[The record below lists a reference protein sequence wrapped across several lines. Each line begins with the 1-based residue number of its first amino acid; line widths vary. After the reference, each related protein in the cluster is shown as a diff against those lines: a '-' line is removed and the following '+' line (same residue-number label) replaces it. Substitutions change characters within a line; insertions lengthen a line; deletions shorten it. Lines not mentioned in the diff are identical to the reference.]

1 MAETIEDGLN
11 WAARQLNTAWRHTSL
26 LNPRDEA
33 NVYGGISAAKAS
45 IMGGWAA
52 IRVLEEERVQ
62 TGLLKQQIQF
72 MQQQNMLLQQQNML
86 LQQQNQ
92 LLQQNIQP
100 ALQPVQ
106 QQTPQA

>member
-1 MAETIEDGLN
+1 M
-11 WAARQLNTAWRHTSL
+11 
-26 LNPRDEA
+26 
-33 NVYGGISAAKAS
+33 YGGISAAKAT
-45 IMGGWAA
+45 IMGGWAT

-72 MQQQNMLLQQQNML
+72 MQQQNMLLQQQN
-86 LQQQNQ
+86 Q

-100 ALQPVQ
+100 APQPVQ

>member
-1 MAETIEDGLN
+1 M
-11 WAARQLNTAWRHTSL
+11 
-26 LNPRDEA
+26 
-33 NVYGGISAAKAS
+33 YGGISAAKAS
-45 IMGGWAA
+45 IMGGWAT

-100 ALQPVQ
+100 APQPVQ

>member
-1 MAETIEDGLN
+1 MAEAIEDGLN

-45 IMGGWAA
+45 IMGGWAT
-52 IRVLEEERVQ
+52 IRVLEETRRQ
-62 TGLLKQQIQF
+62 TQLMSQQLQA
-72 MQQQNMLLQQQNML
+72 MQE
-86 LQQQNQ
+86 QNQ
-92 LLQQNIQP
+92 LLRQQIQLTQAIWQQTAAQQRTAPTP
-100 ALQPVQ
+100 AQ

>member
-33 NVYGGISAAKAS
+33 NVYGGILAAKAS
-45 IMGGWAA
+45 IMGGWAI

-72 MQQQNMLLQQQNML
+72 MQQQNMLLQQQN
-86 LQQQNQ
+86 Q

-100 ALQPVQ
+100 APQPVQ

>member
-1 MAETIEDGLN
+1 M
-11 WAARQLNTAWRHTSL
+11 
-26 LNPRDEA
+26 
-33 NVYGGISAAKAS
+33 YGGISAAKAS
-45 IMGGWAA
+45 IMGGWAT

-72 MQQQNMLLQQQNML
+72 MQQQNMLLQQQN
-86 LQQQNQ
+86 Q

-100 ALQPVQ
+100 APQPVQ

>member
-45 IMGGWAA
+45 MAVRLMPPG
-52 IRVLEEERVQ
+52 
-62 TGLLKQQIQF
+62 
-72 MQQQNMLLQQQNML
+72 
-86 LQQQNQ
+86 
-92 LLQQNIQP
+92 P
-100 ALQPVQ
+100 
-106 QQTPQA
+106 

>member
-1 MAETIEDGLN
+1 
-11 WAARQLNTAWRHTSL
+11 
-26 LNPRDEA
+26 
-33 NVYGGISAAKAS
+33 
-45 IMGGWAA
+45 MGGWAT

-62 TGLLKQQIQF
+62 TGLLNQQIQF
-72 MQQQNMLLQQQNML
+72 MQQQNML

-100 ALQPVQ
+100 APQPVQ